1 MSFEPVRK
9 FENQLA
15 EFFGCPYAV
24 AVGSCTHG
32 IELCVRYQKLDKI
45 NVPRRTYL
53 SVPFLANKLNI
64 GLEWR
69 DEAWQDCYKINDEPK
84 PIYDAAVLWTRNSY
98 IPGSFMCI
106 SFQYAKHLSLGRGG
120 VILLDDEKDAIQL
133 KKMSYDGRIPDIPW
147 REQNIDTFGLHYYM
161 TPEVASLGLEKLP
174 EAIKTK
180 PHKWVVTD
188 WPDLTK
194 LEIFKK

>member
-1 MSFEPVRK
+1 MNFDSVTN
-9 FENQLA
+9 FENKIA
-15 EFFGCPYAV
+15 EFFGSPYAV
-24 AVGSCTHG
+24 AVDCCTHG
-32 IELCVRYQKLDKI
+32 IELCLRFTGAN
-45 NVPRRTYL
+45 NVTFPTRTYL
-53 SVPFLANKLNI
+53 SVPFLGEKLNLNWSWKNENWKDYYCI
-64 GLEWR
+64 G
-69 DEAWQDCYKINDEPK
+69 NTS
-84 PIYDAAVLWTRNSY
+84 IYDAAVLWKRNSY
-98 IPGSFMCI
+98 IPGTFMCV
-106 SFQYAKHLSLGRGG
+106 SFQFQKHLSLGRGG
-120 VILLDDEKDAIQL
+120 MILTDSQQAATEL
-133 KKMSYDGRIPDIPW
+133 KKMSYDGRLPGIPW